1 MRRALLAIS
10 RFWPWLLLCGALSPA
25 TARAADLGL
34 PPSIAVASDGLTPP
48 PPPVIQNRKH
58 RLRTE
63 LSLGAALLPSDAYSK
78 EIGIDAGLRHHFSD
92 LLAWEI
98 AHFHTYLDWR
108 SGLRAQLE
116 DNFGVPPQRFPV
128 LRYALDTNFVIS
140 PVYAKLALL
149 NGGLL
154 YLQLYA
160 LIGGGAGL
168 VQGGEPEP
176 GSTDPGRGLHVAAL
190 ADIGL
195 GVRAWMSQRWSL
207 RYELRQYISIDTAT
221 TEVTPPLFMS
231 LSIAVSLG
239 GAR

>member
-1 MRRALLAIS
+1 LALL
-10 RFWPWLLLCGALSPA
+10 WGALTPSPA
-25 TARAADLGL
+25 QAADLDL
-34 PPSIAVASDGLTPP
+34 PPSISAASDGLSPP

-58 RLRTE
+58 RLRVE

-78 EIGIDAGLRHHFSD
+78 EIGLDAGLRYHFSD

-116 DNFGVPPQRFPV
+116 DNFGVPPQRFPI
-128 LRYALDTNFVIS
+128 LRYALDTNFVVS

-149 NGGLL
+149 NGRLL

-160 LIGGGAGL
+160 LIGAGAGL

-221 TEVTPPLFMS
+221 SEVTPSLFMS
-231 LSIAVSLG
+231 LSVAVSLG